1 MQLSKNYGCGLF
13 PCKDEIRCPQHIYN
27 QVNIYFCTAF
37 QMLSMYKSNHSES
50 IVSPRNPAL
59 TAYLQQEFIF
69 ETDIKN
75 KDRILL
81 QKKYALNSHRFYR

>member
-1 MQLSKNYGCGLF
+1 MKSGAF
-13 PCKDEIRCPQHIYN
+13 
-27 QVNIYFCTAF
+27 NIYTIRSTFIFAPPFRCCQCTKAII
-37 QMLSMYKSNHSES
+37 QNPSLAQ
-50 IVSPRNPAL
+50 RNPAL
-59 TAYLQQEFIF
+59 PVYPQQEFIF